1 MPPGRPNIILIMAD
15 DMGYSDIGCFGSEI
29 RTPHVNQMSANGVTF
44 TTAYNCARCCPSRA
58 SLLTGL
64 YPHKA
69 GIGHMGVDLGT
80 PEYQGYLRNDCV
92 TIAEA
97 LRSGGYRTLMSG
109 KWHVGGSYDPCRA
122 DSWIPGDTGYPTPL
136 QRGFDRFFGILDGA
150 CSYFFPHHLMEDDK
164 RIQVASDDFYLT
176 DAISAK
182 AVEMVEESVSDQ
194 QPFFLY
200 MAYTAP
206 HWPLHAH
213 PQDIEKYEGI
223 YRKQGW
229 DAIRTARHESMR
241 GSGILDRQWEISAR
255 DHQAPPWQEIEY
267 PDWEAARMAV
277 YAAQVE
283 SMDRGIGSLLATL
296 KRLNIEENT
305 MVVFLSDNG
314 GCAEFMAE
322 DGWARWYPTCTP
334 DGRIIRS
341 GNNPDIRPGSPLTF
355 MSYDLPWANVSNTPF
370 RRFKHWVHEGG
381 ISTPLIVQWPA
392 MITKGG
398 LVHESAHIIDLMP
411 TFLEAAGVPY
421 PVEYDGRRIQALDGE
436 SLVPALGL
444 EGWTRDVPLFWEH
457 EGNCAIRSDEWKL
470 VKECFK
476 DWELYEM
483 NTDRTE
489 LHDLSHRNQPVVKG
503 LEHQFNEWAEQVGV
517 VEWSRLVEKLKRAWD
532 TSDVLG
538 S

>member
-1 MPPGRPNIILIMAD
+1 MSHDKPNIILIMAD

-29 RTPHVNQMSANGVTF
+29 QTPHLNGMSDSGVTF

-69 GIGHMGVDLGT
+69 GIGHMGVDLGA
-80 PEYQGYLRNDCV
+80 PAYQGRLRDDCV

-97 LRSGGYRTLMSG
+97 LRLGGYRTLMSG
-109 KWHVGGSYDPCRA
+109 KWHVGGNYEPCEA
-122 DSWIPGDTGYPTPL
+122 DSWTPGDANHPTPR
-136 QRGFDRFFGILDGA
+136 QRGFDRYFGILDGA
-150 CSYFFPHHLMEDDK
+150 SSFFFPHHLMEDDK
-164 RIQVASDDFYLT
+164 RIQVESDDFYLT

-182 AVEMVEESVSDQ
+182 AVEMVEESVNDE

-213 PQDIEKYEGI
+213 PQDIENYIDI

-229 DAIRTARHESMR
+229 DATRTARHESMR
-241 GSGILDRQWEISAR
+241 GRGILDKQWEISSR
-255 DHQAPPWQEIEY
+255 DRQAPPWHEIEH

-277 YAAQVE
+277 YAAQIE

-322 DGWARWYPTCTP
+322 DGWARWYPTITP
-334 DGRIIRS
+334 DGREIRS
-341 GNNPDIRPGSPLTF
+341 GNNPEIRPGSALTF

-381 ISTPLIVQWPA
+381 ISTPLIVRWPA
-392 MITKGG
+392 MIAQGRFE
-398 LVHESAHIIDLMP
+398 HAPAHIIDLMP
-411 TFLEAAGVPY
+411 TFLEAAGVSY
-421 PVEYDGRRIQALDGE
+421 PSEFGSHEIQALDGE
-436 SLVPALGL
+436 SLIPALAH
-444 EGWTRDVPLFWEH
+444 EGWNRDAPLFWEH
-457 EGNCAIRSDEWKL
+457 EGNCAVRADEWKL
-470 VKECFK
+470 VREYGR
-476 DWELYEM
+476 DWELYEI
-483 NTDRTE
+483 NVDRTE
-489 LHDLSHRNQPVVKG
+489 LHDLSHGNQPVVK
-503 LEHQFNEWAEQVGV
+503 EMVHQFNAWTDQIEA
-517 VEWSRLVEKLKRAWD
+517 VEWSCLIEKLQRAWK

-538 S
+538 N

>member
-1 MPPGRPNIILIMAD
+1 MSHDKPNIILIMAD

-29 RTPHVNQMSANGVTF
+29 QTPHINGMSDSGVTF

-80 PEYQGYLRNDCV
+80 PAYQGRLRDDCV

-97 LRSGGYRTLMSG
+97 LRPGGYRTLMSG
-109 KWHVGGSYDPCRA
+109 KWHVGGNYEPCEA
-122 DSWIPGDTGYPTPL
+122 DLWIPGDANHPTPR
-136 QRGFDRFFGILDGA
+136 QRGFDRYFGILDGA
-150 CSYFFPHHLMEDDK
+150 CSFFFPHHLMEDDK
-164 RIQVASDDFYLT
+164 RIQVESDGFYLT

-182 AVEMVEESVSDQ
+182 AVEMVEESVSDE

-213 PQDIEKYEGI
+213 PQDIENYIDI

-229 DAIRTARHESMR
+229 DATRTARHESMR
-241 GSGILDRQWEISAR
+241 GSGILDKQWEISSR
-255 DHQAPPWQEIEY
+255 DRQAPPWHEIEH

-277 YAAQVE
+277 YAAQIE

-296 KRLNIEENT
+296 KRLNIEENS

-322 DGWARWYPTCTP
+322 DGWARWYPTRTP
-334 DGRIIRS
+334 DGREIRS
-341 GNNPDIRPGSPLTF
+341 GNNPEIRPGDPLTF

-392 MITKGG
+392 MITNGR
-398 LVHESAHIIDLMP
+398 LEHAPTHIIDLMP

-421 PVEYDGRRIQALDGE
+421 PSEFGGHEIQALDGE
-436 SLVPALGL
+436 SLISALAH
-444 EGWTRDVPLFWEH
+444 EGWNRGAPLFWEH
-457 EGNCAIRSDEWKL
+457 EGNCAIRADEWKL
-470 VKECFK
+470 VREYGR

-483 NTDRTE
+483 NVDRTE
-489 LHDLSHRNQPVVKG
+489 LHDLSHSNQPVVKE
-503 LEHQFNEWAEQVGV
+503 LAHQFNAWTDQIGA
-517 VEWSRLVEKLKRAWD
+517 VEWSRLIEKLQRAWK

>member
-1 MPPGRPNIILIMAD
+1 MPSDKPNIILIMAD

-29 RTPHVNQMSANGVTF
+29 QTPNINQMSSNGVTF

-80 PEYQGYLRNDCV
+80 TEYQGYLRDDCV

-97 LRSGGYRTLMSG
+97 LRLGGYRTLMSG
-109 KWHVGGSYDPCRA
+109 KWHVGRSYDPCQA
-122 DSWIPGDTGYPTPL
+122 DLWMPGSTGYPTPL
-136 QRGFDRFFGILDGA
+136 QRGFDRFYGILDGA
-150 CSYFFPHHLMEDDK
+150 CSYFYPHHLMEDDK
-164 RIQVASDDFYLT
+164 RIQVTSDEFYLT
-176 DAISAK
+176 DAISEK
-182 AVEMVEESVSDQ
+182 AVEMVEGSVSDD

-213 PQDIEKYEGI
+213 LQDIEKYQEI
-223 YRKQGW
+223 YRKRGW
-229 DAIRTARHESMR
+229 DATRTARHESMR
-241 GSGILDRQWEISAR
+241 GSGVLDKQWEISAR
-255 DHQAPPWQEIEY
+255 DPQAPPWHEIEH
-267 PDWEAARMAV
+267 PEWEATRMAV
-277 YAAQVE
+277 YAAQIE

-296 KRLNIEENT
+296 KQLNIENNT

-322 DGWARWYPTCTP
+322 DGWARWYPAQTP
-334 DGRIIRS
+334 DGRAIRL
-341 GNNPDIRPGSPLTF
+341 GNDPDIRPGSPLTF

-381 ISTPLIVQWPA
+381 ISTPMIVQWPS
-392 MITKGG
+392 MVTKGE
-398 LVHESAHIIDLMP
+398 LVHTATHIIDLMP
-411 TFLEAAGVPY
+411 TFLEAAGVSY
-421 PVEYDGRRIQALDGE
+421 PREYNGYKVQALDGE
-436 SLVPALGL
+436 SLLPALGND
-444 EGWTRDVPLFWEH
+444 GWTRETPLFWEH
-457 EGNCAIRSDEWKL
+457 EGNCAIRSNGWKL
-470 VKECFK
+470 VRTYNN

-489 LHDLSHRNQPVVKG
+489 LNDLSHRNQPMVNK
-503 LEHQFNEWAEQVGV
+503 LEYQFYEWAEHVGV
-517 VEWSRLVEKLKRAWD
+517 VEWSQLVKKIESAWGD
-532 TSDVLG
+532 CDVLG